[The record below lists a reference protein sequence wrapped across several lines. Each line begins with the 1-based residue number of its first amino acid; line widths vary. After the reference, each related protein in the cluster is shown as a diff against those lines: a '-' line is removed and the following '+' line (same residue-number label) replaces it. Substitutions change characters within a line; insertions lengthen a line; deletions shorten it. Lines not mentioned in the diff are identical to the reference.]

1 MRSTAETCHLE
12 DFVGRTARVLCA
24 GYEVRPA
31 LEVRVGVYDA
41 RGQLRGVF
49 WLDHESGHVRSPHK
63 IEAFY
68 QEDGVCFER
77 GGVELIVLTTAQL
90 HRLTGVVHAAWPECE
105 CNAMLGCDC
114 ERPEMCG
121 RVTGF
126 LPHLFLSDVR
136 CEE

>member
-1 MRSTAETCHLE
+1 MRSTEETCHLPE
-12 DFVGRTARVLCA
+12 FVGRTARVLC
-24 GYEVRPA
+24 VDRPVE
-31 LEVRVGVYDA
+31 EVRVEIYDA

-49 WLDHESGHVRSPHK
+49 WLDHDSGHVRSEHH
-63 IEAFY
+63 ISVFY
-68 QEDGVCFER
+68 NDDGIVLEHWGR
-77 GGVELIVLTTAQL
+77 GLMVLTTAQV

-126 LPHLFLSDVR
+126 LQHLFLSDSG
-136 CEE
+136 EAG